1 MMIEHW
7 PNNIFIYLFIIVS
20 LAFVVS
26 LFYIK
31 SLRNKIE
38 LREIEINNKIINNNK
53 LNNEKTTLE
62 LSENELRLFI
72 DKKNMEI
79 DILTRKN
86 DLLNLFMDNNYLDRI
101 RYAEQKIRIMRST
114 LLKLIEDNETD
125 IKKSIRKK
133 IKNICSMK
141 LKNNKMTFFRSS
153 KTTSIDVGKYLDG
166 FKKIIN
172 LDKEIKDIL
181 EEIADEK
188 AKGVKT

>member
-1 MMIEHW
+1 MIEHW
-7 PNNIFIYLFIIVS
+7 PNDIFIYLFIIIL

-31 SLRNKIE
+31 SLRKKIK
-38 LREIEINNKIINNNK
+38 LKEIEINNKIINNNK

-62 LSENELRLFI
+62 INENELELII
-72 DKKNMEI
+72 DKKNRRI
-79 DILTRKN
+79 DTLIRRN
-86 DLLNLFMDNNYLDRI
+86 DLIQLLIDNNYLDRI

-141 LKNNKMTFFRSS
+141 LKNNTMEFFRSS
-153 KTTSIDVGKYLDG
+153 KTTPDDVGKYLDG
-166 FKKIIN
+166 FEKIVN
-172 LDKEIKDIL
+172 LDKEMKDIL

-188 AKGVKT
+188 AKDTKT